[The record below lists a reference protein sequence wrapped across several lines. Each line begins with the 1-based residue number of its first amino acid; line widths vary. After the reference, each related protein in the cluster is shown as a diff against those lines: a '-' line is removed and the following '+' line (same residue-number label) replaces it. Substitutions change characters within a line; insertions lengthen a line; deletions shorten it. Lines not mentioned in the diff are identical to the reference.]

1 MLRCWYDI
9 GCPSS
14 SPGPPPPPCLHP
26 PPLSNSYSLVSC
38 RTRRKAVAMCCD
50 TSADLSN
57 DTLTTVHIC
66 QCKSSAGRLC
76 ALKLLRPSTP
86 THPLQRML
94 VSSPDVEA
102 ALSAAALL
110 PFAAP
115 PDGLTRRRPVPPARL
130 AGAAN
135 SLYARHMHLLLLL
148 LLLAPRCDS
157 AWLLL
162 LSNNWNSKLLLETP
176 DGVLHP
182 FSLCSSCR
190 TPLRPLL

>member
-1 MLRCWYDI
+1 MRCWYDI

-14 SPGPPPPPCLHP
+14 SPVPPPHASTH

-50 TSADLSN
+50 TCA

-162 LSNNWNSKLLLETP
+162 LSNNWNSKLFLETP